1 MASQD
6 HISEDHIRNPV
17 EWGWDQLTLAA
28 LIVGALGRSL
38 SGRDD
43 SRNAPLPSVCNLKA
57 TDLRDALVKGLDDLG
72 AYRTDVIF
80 LCLIYP
86 LVGIALAWV
95 TFGYETLPLLFPLA
109 SGFALVGPVAAV
121 GLYEMSR
128 RREQGLAITW
138 VDAFGVIAS
147 PAFGAILVLGLAL
160 LGIFLLWLVAANV
173 IYDGTLG
180 PEAPASIAAFVS
192 DVFTTRA
199 GWAMI
204 VVGVGVGFLFAVL
217 VLAISVV
224 SFPLLLDQDVGLHTA
239 VRTSINAVTAN
250 PGPLALWGL
259 IIAVALVIGSIPAF
273 LGLIIVMPVLGH
285 ATWHLYRKVV
295 EPTSQPHA
303 SGRRAVARNR
313 GRAAKMAK
321 NNKGKFGFHRGHNE
335 HDPPAAAYIQI
346 YVKSSALSRAPDLAI
361 STHLTTEAE
370 IDEFVDHALAE
381 LERVRIDA
389 KRELAAA

>member
-6 HISEDHIRNPV
+6 HISEDYIRNPV

-28 LIVGALGRSL
+28 VTVGSLGRSL
-38 SGRDD
+38 SGREE
-43 SRNAPLPSVCNLKA
+43 SRDAPLPAVRSIKS
-57 TDLRDALVKGLDDLG
+57 TDLKDALVRGLDDLG

-86 LVGIALAWV
+86 LAGIALAWM

-128 RREQGLAITW
+128 RREQGIPITW
-138 VDAFGVIAS
+138 MDAFGVIAS

-180 PEAPASIAAFVS
+180 PEAPASITAFVS

-239 VRTSINAVTAN
+239 VRTSVNAVTAN

-259 IIAVALVIGSIPAF
+259 IIAAALVIGSIPAF
-273 LGLIIVMPVLGH
+273 LGLVIVMPVLGH

-295 EPTSQPHA
+295 DPASHPQG
-303 SGRRAVARNR
+303 SGRRPVPRNR

-321 NNKGKFGFHRGHNE
+321 NNKGKFGFHRGHKE
-335 HDPPAAAYIQI
+335 HDPPTAAYIQI
-346 YVKSSALSRAPDLAI
+346 YVTSSALSRAPDLAI

-370 IDEFVDHALAE
+370 IDRFVDHALAE

-389 KRELAAA
+389 KKELAAA